1 MTRQRKGFSLRR
13 GLSSRK
19 GFSLIEIMV
28 AMTVLSLVMMSL
40 AKVGVTIAL
49 KGRTN
54 DIVAKRNAAL
64 QLEANKL
71 GTVPFDQLGT
81 WSTVTKS
88 FTLGNFAYTRRT
100 TIGGVSTTRFTV
112 KVVVIP
118 TLDPTKKDSIMFDRT
133 RPPSSSPLCVGC

>member
-1 MTRQRKGFSLRR
+1 MTI
-13 GLSSRK
+13 LS
-19 GFSLIEIMV
+19 I
-28 AMTVLSLVMMSL
+28 VMMSL
-40 AKVGVTIAL
+40 AKVGVSVAV
-49 KGRTN
+49 KGRMN
-54 DIVAKRNAAL
+54 DLRAKRNAAL

-81 WSTVTKS
+81 WSTVTKT
-88 FTLGNFAYTRRT
+88 FKLGDFAYTRRT

-133 RPPSSSPLCVGC
+133 RPPSGSPLCVGC